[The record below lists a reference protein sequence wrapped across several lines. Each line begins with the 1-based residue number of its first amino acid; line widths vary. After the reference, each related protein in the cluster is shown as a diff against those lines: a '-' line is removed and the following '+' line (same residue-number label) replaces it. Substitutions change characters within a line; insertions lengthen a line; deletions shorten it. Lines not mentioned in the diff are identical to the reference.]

1 MNIEIYGG
9 INYMKKPIIFLIGTM
24 TFCIL
29 LPVLISVL
37 FYGKNEIS
45 SSEST
50 KNIMK
55 KSEQDKDTYETV
67 DSTSPTITVYNCSTN
82 KTEKM
87 DIETFLYGV
96 VASEMSSD
104 FSEEALKAQAVAART
119 YIIYK
124 IENNITQGHNGAD
137 ICTNSNHCQAY
148 ASYEELKNKKGD
160 EWMNNSYPKI
170 KQAVD
175 DTKGH
180 ILTYDNKAILPL
192 YFSTSSGKT
201 ENSEEVFSAQYPYL
215 KSVSSP
221 YEEQSPKYYT
231 EKKIN
236 KNDFVNLLKKNY
248 SSISISSENLN
259 NTVKIL
265 DRTTAGSVNT
275 IQVGN
280 KKITGRNMRTIF
292 GLNSSNFDL
301 GFNGDTVIFKVKGYG
316 HGVGMS
322 QWGAEGMA
330 QKNYKYDEILFHYYT
345 DTQIKDIY

>member
-1 MNIEIYGG
+1 
-9 INYMKKPIIFLIGTM
+9 MKKPIIFLIGTM

-148 ASYEELKNKKGD
+148 ASYKELKNKKGD

-301 GFNGDTVIFKVKGYG
+301 GFNSDTVIFKVKGYG

>member
-1 MNIEIYGG
+1 
-9 INYMKKPIIFLIGTM
+9 MKKPIIFLIGTM

-67 DSTSPTITVYNCSTN
+67 YSTSPTITVYNCSTN

-124 IENNITQGHNGAD
+124 IENNMTQGHNGAD

-160 EWMNNSYPKI
+160 EWIKNSYPKI

-301 GFNGDTVIFKVKGYG
+301 GFNSDTVIFKVKGYG

>member
-1 MNIEIYGG
+1 
-9 INYMKKPIIFLIGTM
+9 MKKPIIFLIGTM
-24 TFCIL
+24 IFCIL

-37 FYGKNEIS
+37 FYGKNEVA
-45 SSEST
+45 SSEIAKKIT
-50 KNIMK
+50 Q
-55 KSEQDKDTYETV
+55 KSEQKKDTYETV
-67 DSTSPTITVYNCSTN
+67 DSKSPTITVYHCSKNTI
-82 KTEKM
+82 EKM

-104 FSEEALKAQAVAART
+104 FSEEALKAQAIAART

-124 IENNITQGHNGAD
+124 MENNMTQGHNGAD

-148 ASYEELKNKKGD
+148 ASYDELKNKKGD
-160 EWMNNSYPKI
+160 EWMKNSYPKI

-180 ILTYDNKAILPL
+180 ILTYDDKAILPL
-192 YFSTSSGKT
+192 YFSTSGGKT
-201 ENSEEVFSAQYPYL
+201 ENSEEVFSEQYPYL

-231 EKKIN
+231 ETKIN

-248 SSISISSENLN
+248 SSISISIENLDKV
-259 NTVKIL
+259 VKIL
-265 DRTTAGSVNT
+265 DRTAAGSVNN

-292 GLNSSNFDL
+292 GLNSSNFDI
-301 GFNGDTVIFKVKGYG
+301 GFNKDTVIFKVRGYG

-330 QKNYKYDEILFHYYT
+330 QKNYNYDEILLHYYT
-345 DTQIKDIY
+345 DTKIKDIY

>member
-1 MNIEIYGG
+1 
-9 INYMKKPIIFLIGTM
+9 MKKPIIFLIGTM

-301 GFNGDTVIFKVKGYG
+301 GFNSDTVIFKVKGYG

>member
-1 MNIEIYGG
+1 
-9 INYMKKPIIFLIGTM
+9 MKKPIIFLIGTM

-67 DSTSPTITVYNCSTN
+67 YSTSPTITVYNCSTN

-160 EWMNNSYPKI
+160 EWIKNSYPKI

>member
-1 MNIEIYGG
+1 
-9 INYMKKPIIFLIGTM
+9 MKKPIIFLIGTM

>member
-67 DSTSPTITVYNCSTN
+67 YSTSPTITVYNCSTN

-301 GFNGDTVIFKVKGYG
+301 GFNSDTVIFKVKGYG

>member
-1 MNIEIYGG
+1 
-9 INYMKKPIIFLIGTM
+9 MKKPIILLIGVM
-24 TFCIL
+24 IFCIL
-29 LPVLISVL
+29 LPILISVL
-37 FYGKNEIS
+37 FYGENEIPS
-45 SSEST
+45 SDS
-50 KNIMK
+50 KNKIIQ
-55 KSEQDKDTYETV
+55 KSEKDAYETV
-67 DSTSPTITVYNCSTN
+67 DVTSPTVSVYNSTTN
-82 KTEKM
+82 KIEKI

-96 VASEMSSD
+96 VATEMSSD

-124 IENNITQGHNGAD
+124 MENNMTQGHRGAY

-148 ASYEELKNKKGD
+148 ASYDELKKIRGD
-160 EWMNNSYPKI
+160 NWIKESYPKI
-170 KQAVD
+170 KKAVD

-180 ILTYDNKAILPL
+180 ILTYEGKAILPM
-192 YFSTSSGKT
+192 YFSTSSGMT
-201 ENSEEVFSAQYPYL
+201 ENSKEVFSAQYPYL

-231 EKKIN
+231 EVKFN
-236 KNDFVNLLKKNY
+236 KSNFIDLLKKNY
-248 SSISISSENLN
+248 SNISISSENLYN
-259 NTVKIL
+259 QVKIL

-280 KKITGRNMRTIF
+280 KEVTGRNMRSIF
-292 GLNSSNFDL
+292 GLNSSNFKIE
-301 GFNGDTVIFKVKGYG
+301 FNGDTVVFKVKGYG

-345 DTQIKDIY
+345 NTEIKDIY

>member
-1 MNIEIYGG
+1 
-9 INYMKKPIIFLIGTM
+9 MKKPIIFLIGTM

-124 IENNITQGHNGAD
+124 IENNMTQGHNGAD

-301 GFNGDTVIFKVKGYG
+301 GFNSDTVIFKVKGYG

>member
-1 MNIEIYGG
+1 
-9 INYMKKPIIFLIGTM
+9 MKKPIIFLIGTM

-67 DSTSPTITVYNCSTN
+67 YSTSPTITVYNCSTN

-301 GFNGDTVIFKVKGYG
+301 GFNSDTVIFKVKGYG

>member
-1 MNIEIYGG
+1 
-9 INYMKKPIIFLIGTM
+9 MKKPIIFLIGTM

-124 IENNITQGHNGAD
+124 IENNMTQGHNGAD

-280 KKITGRNMRTIF
+280 KKITGRN
-292 GLNSSNFDL
+292 
-301 GFNGDTVIFKVKGYG
+301 
-316 HGVGMS
+316 
-322 QWGAEGMA
+322 
-330 QKNYKYDEILFHYYT
+330 ILL
-345 DTQIKDIY
+345 ILI

>member
-1 MNIEIYGG
+1 
-9 INYMKKPIIFLIGTM
+9 MKKPIIFLIGTM

-124 IENNITQGHNGAD
+124 IENNMTQGHNGAD

-160 EWMNNSYPKI
+160 EWIKNSYPKI

>member
-1 MNIEIYGG
+1 
-9 INYMKKPIIFLIGTM
+9 MKKPIIFLIGTM

-67 DSTSPTITVYNCSTN
+67 YSTSPTITVYNCSTN

-124 IENNITQGHNGAD
+124 IENNMTQGHNGAD

>member
-1 MNIEIYGG
+1 
-9 INYMKKPIIFLIGTM
+9 MKKPIIFLIGTM

-124 IENNITQGHNGAD
+124 IENNMTQGHNGAD

>member
-1 MNIEIYGG
+1 
-9 INYMKKPIIFLIGTM
+9 MKKPIIFLIGTM

-160 EWMNNSYPKI
+160 EWIKNSYPKI

>member
-1 MNIEIYGG
+1 
-9 INYMKKPIIFLIGTM
+9 MKKPIIFLIGTM

-67 DSTSPTITVYNCSTN
+67 YSTSPTITVYNCSTN

>member
-1 MNIEIYGG
+1 
-9 INYMKKPIIFLIGTM
+9 MKKPIIFLIGTM

-67 DSTSPTITVYNCSTN
+67 YSTSPTITVYNCSTN

-124 IENNITQGHNGAD
+124 IENNMTQGHNGAD

-301 GFNGDTVIFKVKGYG
+301 GFNSDTVIFKVKGYG

>member
-1 MNIEIYGG
+1 
-9 INYMKKPIIFLIGTM
+9 MKKPIIFFIGTM

-67 DSTSPTITVYNCSTN
+67 YSTSPTITVYNCSTN

>member
-1 MNIEIYGG
+1 
-9 INYMKKPIIFLIGTM
+9 MKKPIIFLMGTM
-24 TFCIL
+24 IFCIL

-37 FYGKNEIS
+37 FYGKVEIATS
-45 SSEST
+45 SGTTKKIVQTSE
-50 KNIMK
+50 
-55 KSEQDKDTYETV
+55 KDPYEKV
-67 DSTSPTITVYNCSTN
+67 DSTSPTISVYNCSTN

-96 VASEMSSD
+96 VATEMSSE

-124 IENNITQGHNGAD
+124 MENNMTQGHNGAY

-148 ASYEELKNKKGD
+148 ASYNELKKQRGEDWIK
-160 EWMNNSYPKI
+160 ESYPKI
-170 KQAVD
+170 KKAVD

-180 ILTYDNKAILPL
+180 ILTYDDKAILPL
-192 YFSTSSGKT
+192 YFSTSSGMT

-231 EKKIN
+231 ELKVN
-236 KNDFVNLLKKNY
+236 KSDFISLLKKNY

-259 NTVKIL
+259 KVVKIL
-265 DRTTAGSVNT
+265 SRTTAGSVN
-275 IQVGN
+275 IIKVGN
-280 KKITGRNMRTIF
+280 KELTGRNIRTIF
-292 GLNSSNFDL
+292 GLNSSNFDIE
-301 GFNGDTVIFKVKGYG
+301 FNGDTVVFKVKGYG

-330 QKNYKYDEILFHYYT
+330 QKNYKYDDILFHYYT
-345 DTQIKDIY
+345 DTKIKDI

>member
-1 MNIEIYGG
+1 
-9 INYMKKPIIFLIGTM
+9 MKKPIIFLIGTM

-124 IENNITQGHNGAD
+124 IENNMTQGHNGAD

-160 EWMNNSYPKI
+160 EWIKNSYPKI

-301 GFNGDTVIFKVKGYG
+301 GFNSDTVIFKVKGYG

>member
-1 MNIEIYGG
+1 
-9 INYMKKPIIFLIGTM
+9 MKKPIIFLIGTM

-67 DSTSPTITVYNCSTN
+67 YSTSPTITVYNCSTN

-330 QKNYKYDEILFHYYT
+330 QKNYKYDEILFHYYA